1 MVKKVATRASAVIKI
16 HFSVGKAEAKG
27 YRYFIE
33 RQGRLVRGSRNIRI
47 LDSKWYP
54 TQTEAQK
61 GLKKARRHWLAR
73 L

>member
-1 MVKKVATRASAVIKI
+1 MGKGKTTRASATLKI

-33 RQGRLVRGSRNIRI
+33 RQGRLVKGSRRVKI
-47 LDSKWYP
+47 LDTKWYP
-54 TQTEAQK
+54 SQTEAQK
-61 GLKKARRHWLAR
+61 GLKKARRNWLGR